1 MHLPLWKAFPTL
13 IQNQIIGVYIES
25 LKRVWQIGILFSAV
39 SFLIVFIERET
50 LLRTELE
57 TEFGLDKKKA
67 EDEELAKKREIGKN
81 VGVKG
86 SATISEEAAKS

>member
-1 MHLPLWKAFPTL
+1 
-13 IQNQIIGVYIES
+13 
-25 LKRVWQIGILFSAV
+25 
-39 SFLIVFIERET
+39 LIVFIERET

>member
-1 MHLPLWKAFPTL
+1 
-13 IQNQIIGVYIES
+13 
-25 LKRVWQIGILFSAV
+25 
-39 SFLIVFIERET
+39 LIVFIERET

-86 SATISEEAAKS
+86 SAAISEEATKS